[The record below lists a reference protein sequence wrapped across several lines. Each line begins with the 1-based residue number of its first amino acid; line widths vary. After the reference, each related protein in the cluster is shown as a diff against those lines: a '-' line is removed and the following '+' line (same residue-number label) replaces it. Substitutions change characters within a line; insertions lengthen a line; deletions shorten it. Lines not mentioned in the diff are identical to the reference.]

1 MTRTNEAGETHI
13 AGVAGVPATDA
24 QPVYPH
30 TMRLQRFLAR
40 AGVASRRGSEDLMTA
55 GRVSVNG
62 QVATELGT
70 KVDVDRDHIEVDGM
84 PVTLNQ
90 GAVYLMLYKPTGY
103 LTTMSDPQER
113 PCVADLVP
121 RDRFPG
127 LFPVGRLDRDT
138 TGLLLFTTDGDLS
151 QNLLHPSK
159 HVYKTYQALV
169 DGHLTDRDLEP
180 LRRGIEL
187 DDGLC
192 QPAICRVINAREAEA
207 VAPQGV
213 KPGTTAVEVIIR
225 EGRKNQVKRML
236 GKIHHPV
243 IRLHRCNFAG
253 LELKDVAKGSWRELT
268 DREVQVLKAGGI
280 PPKQAASKRGARD
293 QHRKPHAPPR
303 QSRLRAQAQHLP
315 RALHGLASPPSRSV
329 RFPYQQSTTE
339 RKHCMIVAIDG
350 PAGSG
355 KSTIAK
361 EIARQLG
368 FNKLDTGAMYR
379 AVTFAALDRG
389 IDLDDEAAIDALAK
403 QIEIRF
409 TNGTGEDTRLTI
421 DGQDASAAIRTPQVD
436 ANVSKVSAYPGVR
449 AAMLIHQRRAAEDRD
464 IVAEGRDIGTV
475 VFPNAQVK
483 VFLTAD
489 PRERARRRVLQRHQ
503 NDAQPLTAPQLEAE
517 VDETLD
523 ALKQRDKLDSSRE
536 VAPLVPAE
544 DAVHV
549 DSTTHTIDE
558 VVSIIEDLINQR
570 R

>member
-1 MTRTNEAGETHI
+1 
-13 AGVAGVPATDA
+13 
-24 QPVYPH
+24 
-30 TMRLQRFLAR
+30 
-40 AGVASRRGSEDLMTA
+40 
-55 GRVSVNG
+55 
-62 QVATELGT
+62 
-70 KVDVDRDHIEVDGM
+70 
-84 PVTLNQ
+84 
-90 GAVYLMLYKPTGY
+90 
-103 LTTMSDPQER
+103 
-113 PCVADLVP
+113 
-121 RDRFPG
+121 
-127 LFPVGRLDRDT
+127 
-138 TGLLLFTTDGDLS
+138 
-151 QNLLHPSK
+151 
-159 HVYKTYQALV
+159 
-169 DGHLTDRDLEP
+169 
-180 LRRGIEL
+180 
-187 DDGLC
+187 
-192 QPAICRVINAREAEA
+192 
-207 VAPQGV
+207 
-213 KPGTTAVEVIIR
+213 
-225 EGRKNQVKRML
+225 
-236 GKIHHPV
+236 
-243 IRLHRCNFAG
+243 
-253 LELKDVAKGSWRELT
+253 
-268 DREVQVLKAGGI
+268 
-280 PPKQAASKRGARD
+280 
-293 QHRKPHAPPR
+293 
-303 QSRLRAQAQHLP
+303 
-315 RALHGLASPPSRSV
+315 
-329 RFPYQQSTTE
+329 
-339 RKHCMIVAIDG
+339 MIVAIDG

-389 IDLDDEAAIDALAK
+389 IDLDDEAAIDALAE

-489 PRERARRRVLQRHQ
+489 PRERACRRVLQRHQ
-503 NDAQPLTAPQLEAE
+503 NDAQPLSTEQLEAE

-549 DSTTHTIDE
+549 DSTAHTIDE

>member
-1 MTRTNEAGETHI
+1 
-13 AGVAGVPATDA
+13 
-24 QPVYPH
+24 
-30 TMRLQRFLAR
+30 
-40 AGVASRRGSEDLMTA
+40 
-55 GRVSVNG
+55 
-62 QVATELGT
+62 
-70 KVDVDRDHIEVDGM
+70 
-84 PVTLNQ
+84 
-90 GAVYLMLYKPTGY
+90 
-103 LTTMSDPQER
+103 
-113 PCVADLVP
+113 
-121 RDRFPG
+121 
-127 LFPVGRLDRDT
+127 
-138 TGLLLFTTDGDLS
+138 
-151 QNLLHPSK
+151 
-159 HVYKTYQALV
+159 
-169 DGHLTDRDLEP
+169 
-180 LRRGIEL
+180 
-187 DDGLC
+187 
-192 QPAICRVINAREAEA
+192 
-207 VAPQGV
+207 
-213 KPGTTAVEVIIR
+213 
-225 EGRKNQVKRML
+225 
-236 GKIHHPV
+236 
-243 IRLHRCNFAG
+243 
-253 LELKDVAKGSWRELT
+253 
-268 DREVQVLKAGGI
+268 
-280 PPKQAASKRGARD
+280 
-293 QHRKPHAPPR
+293 
-303 QSRLRAQAQHLP
+303 
-315 RALHGLASPPSRSV
+315 
-329 RFPYQQSTTE
+329 
-339 RKHCMIVAIDG
+339 MIVAIDG

-421 DGQDASAAIRTPQVD
+421 DDQDASAAIRTPQVD

-489 PRERARRRVLQRHQ
+489 PRERARRRVLQ
-503 NDAQPLTAPQLEAE
+503 LTSEQREAE
-517 VDETLD
+517 VNETLD

-549 DSTTHTIDE
+549 DSTAHTIDE

>member
-1 MTRTNEAGETHI
+1 
-13 AGVAGVPATDA
+13 
-24 QPVYPH
+24 
-30 TMRLQRFLAR
+30 
-40 AGVASRRGSEDLMTA
+40 
-55 GRVSVNG
+55 
-62 QVATELGT
+62 
-70 KVDVDRDHIEVDGM
+70 
-84 PVTLNQ
+84 
-90 GAVYLMLYKPTGY
+90 
-103 LTTMSDPQER
+103 
-113 PCVADLVP
+113 
-121 RDRFPG
+121 
-127 LFPVGRLDRDT
+127 
-138 TGLLLFTTDGDLS
+138 
-151 QNLLHPSK
+151 
-159 HVYKTYQALV
+159 
-169 DGHLTDRDLEP
+169 
-180 LRRGIEL
+180 
-187 DDGLC
+187 
-192 QPAICRVINAREAEA
+192 
-207 VAPQGV
+207 
-213 KPGTTAVEVIIR
+213 
-225 EGRKNQVKRML
+225 
-236 GKIHHPV
+236 
-243 IRLHRCNFAG
+243 
-253 LELKDVAKGSWRELT
+253 
-268 DREVQVLKAGGI
+268 
-280 PPKQAASKRGARD
+280 
-293 QHRKPHAPPR
+293 
-303 QSRLRAQAQHLP
+303 
-315 RALHGLASPPSRSV
+315 
-329 RFPYQQSTTE
+329 
-339 RKHCMIVAIDG
+339 MIVAIDG

-389 IDLDDEAAIDALAK
+389 IDLDDEAAIDALAE

-409 TNGTGEDTRLTI
+409 TNGTGEDTRMTI

-503 NDAQPLTAPQLEAE
+503 NDAQPLTADQLE
-517 VDETLD
+517 ETLD

-549 DSTTHTIDE
+549 DSTAHTIDE

>member
-1 MTRTNEAGETHI
+1 
-13 AGVAGVPATDA
+13 
-24 QPVYPH
+24 
-30 TMRLQRFLAR
+30 
-40 AGVASRRGSEDLMTA
+40 
-55 GRVSVNG
+55 
-62 QVATELGT
+62 
-70 KVDVDRDHIEVDGM
+70 
-84 PVTLNQ
+84 
-90 GAVYLMLYKPTGY
+90 
-103 LTTMSDPQER
+103 
-113 PCVADLVP
+113 
-121 RDRFPG
+121 
-127 LFPVGRLDRDT
+127 
-138 TGLLLFTTDGDLS
+138 
-151 QNLLHPSK
+151 
-159 HVYKTYQALV
+159 
-169 DGHLTDRDLEP
+169 
-180 LRRGIEL
+180 
-187 DDGLC
+187 
-192 QPAICRVINAREAEA
+192 
-207 VAPQGV
+207 
-213 KPGTTAVEVIIR
+213 
-225 EGRKNQVKRML
+225 
-236 GKIHHPV
+236 
-243 IRLHRCNFAG
+243 
-253 LELKDVAKGSWRELT
+253 
-268 DREVQVLKAGGI
+268 
-280 PPKQAASKRGARD
+280 
-293 QHRKPHAPPR
+293 
-303 QSRLRAQAQHLP
+303 
-315 RALHGLASPPSRSV
+315 
-329 RFPYQQSTTE
+329 
-339 RKHCMIVAIDG
+339 MIVAIDG

-389 IDLDDEAAIDALAK
+389 IDLDDEASIDALAK

-409 TNGTGEDTRLTI
+409 TNGTGE
-421 DGQDASAAIRTPQVD
+421 AIRTPQVD

-503 NDAQPLTAPQLEAE
+503 NDPQPLSEAQLEAE

-549 DSTTHTIDE
+549 DSTAHTIDE

>member
-1 MTRTNEAGETHI
+1 
-13 AGVAGVPATDA
+13 
-24 QPVYPH
+24 
-30 TMRLQRFLAR
+30 
-40 AGVASRRGSEDLMTA
+40 
-55 GRVSVNG
+55 
-62 QVATELGT
+62 
-70 KVDVDRDHIEVDGM
+70 
-84 PVTLNQ
+84 
-90 GAVYLMLYKPTGY
+90 
-103 LTTMSDPQER
+103 
-113 PCVADLVP
+113 
-121 RDRFPG
+121 
-127 LFPVGRLDRDT
+127 
-138 TGLLLFTTDGDLS
+138 
-151 QNLLHPSK
+151 
-159 HVYKTYQALV
+159 
-169 DGHLTDRDLEP
+169 
-180 LRRGIEL
+180 
-187 DDGLC
+187 
-192 QPAICRVINAREAEA
+192 
-207 VAPQGV
+207 
-213 KPGTTAVEVIIR
+213 
-225 EGRKNQVKRML
+225 
-236 GKIHHPV
+236 
-243 IRLHRCNFAG
+243 
-253 LELKDVAKGSWRELT
+253 
-268 DREVQVLKAGGI
+268 
-280 PPKQAASKRGARD
+280 
-293 QHRKPHAPPR
+293 
-303 QSRLRAQAQHLP
+303 
-315 RALHGLASPPSRSV
+315 
-329 RFPYQQSTTE
+329 
-339 RKHCMIVAIDG
+339 MIVAIDG

-389 IDLDDEAAIDALAK
+389 IDLDDEAAIDALAE

-421 DGQDASAAIRTPQVD
+421 DGKDASAAIRTPQVD

-503 NDAQPLTAPQLEAE
+503 NDAQPLTSEPLTSEQLEAE

-549 DSTTHTIDE
+549 DSTAHTIDE
-558 VVSIIEDLINQR
+558 VVRIIEDLINQR